1 MSDASSTDRVLRR
14 SRFELDRRLRR
25 VRERIVFILQS
36 GAAAAGAWFAAHH
49 LFGHPQPF
57 FAPVTAIIVLG
68 LSYGHR
74 LRRGVE
80 LMVGVALGILVGD
93 LFVQVAGR
101 GWWQI
106 AVVVVVAMAG
116 AAFLSSGTLLAS
128 QAGVQSV
135 FVTTLLP
142 QPGQGFSRW
151 TDAVI
156 GGSVALILAL
166 LAPTAPLRRPRAQA
180 AGALREVGDILRSI
194 ARALADGS
202 DEAAAGA
209 LERARASEQLLD
221 ELRAAAAE
229 GLAVVRF
236 SPLVHRHAG
245 DLRAVSDL
253 VVPLDRCVRNLRVL
267 ARRAHVASWRTEA
280 VPAAYLSLMRA
291 LADATDD
298 VAAGLETEER
308 ARPARTSVLQVGE
321 LTASIGPA
329 TSLSGEVLR
338 AQMRSMV
345 VDLLMVTGLSYDE
358 ASDLVPE
365 TYES

>member
-1 MSDASSTDRVLRR
+1 VARR
-14 SRFELDRRLRR
+14 SRFELDRRLTR
-25 VRERIVFILQS
+25 VRERAFFILQS
-36 GAAAAGAWFAAHH
+36 GIAAAAAWFVAHH
-49 LFGHPQPF
+49 LFGHPVPF

-74 LRRGVE
+74 LRRGLE

-93 LFVQVAGR
+93 AFSHLAGR

-106 AVVVVVAMAG
+106 AVVVVIAMAG

-128 QAGVQSV
+128 QAGVQAV
-135 FVTTLLP
+135 FVTTLVP
-142 QPGQGFSRW
+142 APGQGFSRW

-156 GGSVALILAL
+156 GGVVALAL
-166 LAPTAPLRRPRAQA
+166 GLIAPLAPLRRPRTQA
-180 AGALREVGDILRSI
+180 ARALREVAAIVRTIST
-194 ARALADGS
+194 ALAAGS
-202 DEAAAGA
+202 EEAAWQA
-209 LERARASEQLLD
+209 LVRARASEHLLD

-236 SPLVHRHAG
+236 SPLVRRHAG

-253 VVPLDRCVRNLRVL
+253 LAPLDHCVRNLRVL
-267 ARRAHVASWRTEA
+267 ARRAHVATWRDEP
-280 VPAAYLSLMRA
+280 VPTAYLALLTSLA
-291 LADATDD
+291 EAAED
-298 VAAGLETEER
+298 VAAGLETEDAARNAR
-308 ARPARTSVLQVGE
+308 AAVLRVGE
-321 LTASIGPA
+321 LSASIGPS

-345 VDLLMVTGLSYDE
+345 VDLLMVTGLTYDE

-365 TYES
+365 VFDA